1 MQKQGERIMSRDTKK
16 ISDIDELLQ
25 EELKNPS
32 FANRTGGSGETYV
45 DTGAD

>member
-1 MQKQGERIMSRDTKK
+1 MSRDTKK

-32 FANRTGGSGETYV
+32 FAKAWEETELEDQV
-45 DTGAD
+45 KRM